1 MSPHG
6 GNNYP
11 PATAPGG
18 GGDGNPPGPPGP
30 PGPGGPPGGTGGPP
44 QLPIPQAPFALTPA
58 RAVQGLIDYTTRH
71 GQRLY
76 ESATQPLET
85 KFDCKPDKLRLFVDT
100 FRKRA
105 NSANWTA
112 TLQVPL
118 NGQTYDITDN
128 YGFLTYDQIRAHAM
142 TYIGTQTRNYQ
153 NAYQIYECL
162 FATLTDDARTKVA
175 TRHNEYTVHDQPDGL
190 LYFKAIIATAQV
202 DTPATV
208 SQIRYKLMNL
218 SQHMQDIDSDIEQF
232 NIDVQTYVMALEAR
246 GNSTSDLLVNLF
258 RGYKSASDETFR
270 KYICDREDDYNDGT
284 LPNLTPEKL
293 MSLAVNK
300 YRTLVDDNTWN
311 QESPQQ
317 KQIVALNAQIQK
329 LIGDRSKKPNSNN
342 KDHKTKSTSKNKDK
356 KTPKNRKYP
365 DWKYKAPSGNEP
377 RAKSIKGKQ
386 FYWCKHHEL
395 WCEHTEDQC
404 RKAKGN
410 TDASKKN
417 KNEVNADTNKD
428 NLKLQLT
435 RNLAA
440 ISTEDDF

>member
-1 MSPHG
+1 
-6 GNNYP
+6 
-11 PATAPGG
+11 
-18 GGDGNPPGPPGP
+18 
-30 PGPGGPPGGTGGPP
+30 
-44 QLPIPQAPFALTPA
+44 
-58 RAVQGLIDYTTRH
+58 
-71 GQRLY
+71 
-76 ESATQPLET
+76 
-85 KFDCKPDKLRLFVDT
+85 
-100 FRKRA
+100 
-105 NSANWTA
+105 
-112 TLQVPL
+112 
-118 NGQTYDITDN
+118 
-128 YGFLTYDQIRAHAM
+128 
-142 TYIGTQTRNYQ
+142 
-153 NAYQIYECL
+153 
-162 FATLTDDARTKVA
+162 
-175 TRHNEYTVHDQPDGL
+175 
-190 LYFKAIIATAQV
+190 
-202 DTPATV
+202 
-208 SQIRYKLMNL
+208 
-218 SQHMQDIDSDIEQF
+218 MQDIDSDIEQL

-258 RGYKSASDETFR
+258 RGYKSASDESFR
-270 KYICDREDDYNDGT
+270 KYICDHEDDYNDGT

-317 KQIVALNAQIQK
+317 KQIVALKAQIQK
-329 LIGDRSKKPNSNN
+329 LIGNRSKKPNSNN